1 MSGLKTFISTNILPV
16 ELGNIPTLIK
26 GDRGDPFV
34 YADLTPEQKES
45 IRGLKGDKGDQGIQ
59 GIQGIQGERGL
70 KGDTGEK
77 GTKGDT
83 GTKGDPGSL
92 TVNANNQGEVFEY
105 FNGLVNAESALREA
119 AITGLVTSNKSIMD
133 ELVLSQQLKRLELQN
148 SVNATVTKMKTLILA
163 GL

>member
-16 ELGNIPTLIK
+16 ELGNIPTIIK
-26 GDRGDPFV
+26 GDRGDPFK
-34 YADLTPEQKES
+34 YEDLTPEQKDG
-45 IRGLKGDKGDQGIQ
+45 IRGVKGDKGDQGVQ
-59 GIQGIQGERGL
+59 GIQGVQGERGL

-83 GTKGDPGSL
+83 GLKGDAGSL
-92 TVNANNQGEVFEY
+92 TINADNQGEVFTY
-105 FNGLVNAESALREA
+105 FDGLVNAESALRES
-119 AITGLVTSNKSIMD
+119 AITGLVASNKVIMD

>member
-26 GDRGDPFV
+26 GDRGDPF
-34 YADLTPEQKES
+34 LHENFTPAQLEA
-45 IRGLKGDKGDQGIQ
+45 LKV
-59 GIQGIQGERGL
+59 
-70 KGDTGEK
+70 KGDTGER
-77 GTKGDT
+77 GPQGIKGDKGEIGLT
-83 GTKGDPGSL
+83 GPQGEQGITGNTGIKGDPGSL
-92 TVNANNQGEVFEY
+92 TINADNQGEVFAY
-105 FNGLVNAESALREA
+105 FDGLVNAESALREA
-119 AITGLVTSNKSIMD
+119 AITGLVTSNKNIMD